1 MCQRIFLSSQL
12 LPPPPGS
19 PPKGGSGRAFAQVSI
34 LGMETSEIYH
44 NAGAVYLSSPGQE
57 IPGVFEI

>member
-12 LPPPPGS
+12 LPPLPP
-19 PPKGGSGRAFAQVSI
+19 PPSGSGRAFAQVSI
-34 LGMETSEIYH
+34 LGMETLEIYH
-44 NAGAVYLSSPGQE
+44 NVGAVYLSSPGQE

>member
-12 LPPPPGS
+12 LPPPPS
-19 PPKGGSGRAFAQVSI
+19 PRKGGSGRTFAQVSI
-34 LGMETSEIYH
+34 LGMETLEIYH
-44 NAGAVYLSSPGQE
+44 NVGAVYLSSPGQE

>member
-1 MCQRIFLSSQL
+1 MCRRIFLSSQL
-12 LPPPPGS
+12 LPPS